1 MKNNRL
7 ISYNSTT
14 CYDPFLDKYKNRLD
28 KSTNFGESDDC
39 KAEQKKCRN
48 ACFDLGNLDKHL
60 EESRKKITKHCGS
73 ELYGNYNERIGDDT
87 TNYVCAGNISEFN
100 TTDNKEKDIFLDK
113 EVGTEILDIYEFE
126 SEGIGTDFSNEK
138 KEDMYNDCKKKAIK
152 NGSLE
157 FSIKYNKEWR
167 NRNPLCILSKPGKRS
182 CNIMKPQNELHFDG
196 GFGLA
201 GSIIENNKNST
212 KLNKY
217 YNCTI
222 VGDKRT
228 CKWSDGNYNNIPVN
242 DIAKAQFN
250 YNNEQMINPNEND
263 TIPSI
268 TTG

>member
-39 KAEQKKCRN
+39 EGDQKCRN

-73 ELYGNYNERIGDDT
+73 ELYGNYNEKIGDDSN
-87 TNYVCAGNISEFN
+87 NYVCAGNISEFN

-113 EVGTEILDIYEFE
+113 EVGTDKLDIFEFDNFDLRSTE
-126 SEGIGTDFSNEK
+126 SELSNEK
-138 KEDMYNDCKKKAIK
+138 KEEMYNDCKKKAIK

-157 FSIKYNKEWR
+157 FSIKYNNEWI

-182 CNIMKPQNELHFDG
+182 CNIMKPQDNGHFDG

-222 VGDKRT
+222 EDDKRN
-228 CKWSDGNYNNIPVN
+228 CKWSDGNYNNIHVN
-242 DIAKAQFN
+242 SIANAQRG
-250 YNNEQMINPNEND
+250 
-263 TIPSI
+263 IPSI